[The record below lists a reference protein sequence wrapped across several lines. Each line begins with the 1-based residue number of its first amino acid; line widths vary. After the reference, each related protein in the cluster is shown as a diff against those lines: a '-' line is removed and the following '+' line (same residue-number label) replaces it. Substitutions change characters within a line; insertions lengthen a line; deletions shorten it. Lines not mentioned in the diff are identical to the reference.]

1 MVTWAD
7 KLAAFWKGPSWFP
20 GLPRLGLDE
29 FKIKVRDKI
38 ISHVIYKQCLINFKS
53 TKKFYY
59 LL

>member
-7 KLAAFWKGPSWFP
+7 KLAVFWKGPSWFP

-29 FKIKVRDKI
+29 FKIKVRDKT

-53 TKKFYY
+53 TKKF
-59 LL
+59 